1 MTSRGKR
8 LAALAVAATFAA
20 VPAAHAAGPCAD
32 RAGKPWCDPTFSPD
46 KRAGLLLGALTQDEK
61 ITLLSG
67 DSNNDGHTGAT
78 QAIARVGL
86 PKSYNTDGPVGV
98 RQGSATALPTPM
110 AEAASFDPQMAFLH
124 GQTIGNEARAKGND
138 GVLAPTVNLMRTPLN
153 GRTFEAFGEDP
164 FLVSR
169 TAVAWVKAAQATG
182 VLVNIKHFAF
192 NNQEGRSACCAN
204 MVKPGDQTAAIRQ
217 YPDMEGGRMK
227 VNVSVDER
235 TMHETELMAF
245 EAAVKE
251 AHVASVMCSYNKLH
265 GVFACEN
272 DELLKGILSSWGFQ
286 GFVLSDYL
294 AAHDTGPSLK
304 GGLDFEPWPG
314 FDVYGPAPVN

>member
-110 AEAASFDPQMAFLH
+110 AEAATFDPALASAH
-124 GQTIGNEARAKGND
+124 GGVIGNEARDKGND
-138 GVLAPTVNLMRTPLN
+138 VVFAPTVNVMRTPLG
-153 GRTFEAFGEDP
+153 GRTFEAYGEDP

-169 TAVAWVKAAQATG
+169 MTVSWIDGAQA
-182 VLVNIKHFAF
+182 
-192 NNQEGRSACCAN
+192 Q
-204 MVKPGDQTAAIRQ
+204 
-217 YPDMEGGRMK
+217 
-227 VNVSVDER
+227 
-235 TMHETELMAF
+235 
-245 EAAVKE
+245 
-251 AHVASVMCSYNKLH
+251 
-265 GVFACEN
+265 
-272 DELLKGILSSWGFQ
+272 
-286 GFVLSDYL
+286 
-294 AAHDTGPSLK
+294 
-304 GGLDFEPWPG
+304 
-314 FDVYGPAPVN
+314 